1 MKKLAFIFPGQGA
14 QFVGMGKDLFDK
26 FDVAKKIFAQ
36 ADEALGYSIQKLCR
50 CRVRNFEGKR
60 NRAID
65 RRRTFARRIFR
76 ISFRRRD

>member
-36 ADEALGYSIQKLCR
+36 ADEALGYSIQKLC
-50 CRVRNFEGKR
+50 FEGPADELQLTA
-60 NRAID
+60 NTQPAI
-65 RRRTFARRIFR
+65 FKMSVVASEILK
-76 ISFRRRD
+76 